1 MVVQLVVPRNRG
13 GPPTPLGRAG
23 EPLLPASLRARWAG
37 EQIPPSVLSRAGAPE
52 RLRYDQLTGRV
63 HGRAEHI
70 DALIEHVVALVQLR
84 RKAIARV
91 RVFEEVDPMTSVSG
105 LGLSPRTHNA
115 LVRHGGQLL
124 QGAKLPS
131 LTWGRLLA
139 ITGVGVRSALEF
151 ALAVEGTR
159 KRTGTKGSD
168 RGDACSAALLR
179 KLRRC
184 ARSQWARG
192 LTLNDPRLG
201 ELARRNRE
209 TVAEACEA
217 ALNAAER
224 GSFREAEQL
233 AALVEGF
240 TAIGEE
246 IDSQGLELQLR
257 RILACIADARG
268 DRLKGLAARMGLAG
282 SRLTL
287 RGAGEIAGVS
297 GARLQQLQAKL
308 IDRAKHSRYLYM
320 PAVDAAVRSLTS
332 ASPIRVEDAGRHLKS
347 QGISHGQVDIA
358 VFVGEWLPMLGRRG
372 LEVVEHG
379 GSDWI
384 IRPELGTAA
393 HQLEVAG
400 YFPSETEKQIR
411 GVAGRLCRSV
421 GLASHRWVAE
431 ELQIGLDVETI
442 RAVRRV
448 IRRAKTFEFLDRT
461 WFWDPSVPPG
471 FNRLDNTVRKVLSVS
486 PTVPLAE
493 LVDALDRVYRQGRLP
508 RLPPAEI
515 VALFLAAHSSFSFT
529 DGQVTAQAPFNAD
542 NELGQTERIFVE
554 VLSSVPGGVLDREAL
569 RRACVERGMNVAT
582 FSQYTSFSPIL
593 TQPGRNVWALR
604 GRSVDESAVQRL
616 GVTRKRRRRSA
627 TVTRTADGQL
637 VVTWMITGSESSVF
651 SIPIAER
658 HGYVNRDYTAS
669 GADGTTVGTIH
680 VDEDGTSW
688 GYGPFVRITNAAR
701 GDRIIA
707 SFDRR
712 GRTVS
717 LEIER
722 GADRPW
728 VGDLGNCFLHDESWA
743 LRLYV
748 DDDLLSGASWRIPL
762 SLADA
767 IGIPQG
773 NLRVPLRNDETTVI
787 ALDRDDGACTGSSLK
802 TVLRAIEARRDDR
815 VFLDLDPNWFDV
827 RRRDPAKVNG
837 DPLDELLSSAGVEL
851 PAESSDHTWNALCRA
866 LGGSSTG
873 GREEVEE
880 RLRQRGD
887 QVGIG
892 LLQRSRSVPAARVD
906 DWPRAWEL
914 LAELDADAS
923 SFSIRNGAGAV
934 RRAVGVS
941 APSAVVASG
950 VIVDNRGIV
959 WADDG
964 RLNASPFTLTSLDG
978 VTPSATD
985 AAWIRWARAEHYARR
1000 SSLSGNT
1007 WLIKPNEG
1015 QWIVDGDVF
1024 PDLRDALE
1032 AVPPVKSEPVPPTV
1046 AESAPYSSNA
1056 FAFRMIVGGLL
1067 RNGLTTLR
1075 SDADWGF
1082 TAEFDDGRLRHG
1094 VGLADL
1100 AL

>member
-1 MVVQLVVPRNRG
+1 
-13 GPPTPLGRAG
+13 
-23 EPLLPASLRARWAG
+23 
-37 EQIPPSVLSRAGAPE
+37 
-52 RLRYDQLTGRV
+52 
-63 HGRAEHI
+63 
-70 DALIEHVVALVQLR
+70 
-84 RKAIARV
+84 
-91 RVFEEVDPMTSVSG
+91 
-105 LGLSPRTHNA
+105 
-115 LVRHGGQLL
+115 
-124 QGAKLPS
+124 
-131 LTWGRLLA
+131 
-139 ITGVGVRSALEF
+139 
-151 ALAVEGTR
+151 
-159 KRTGTKGSD
+159 
-168 RGDACSAALLR
+168 
-179 KLRRC
+179 
-184 ARSQWARG
+184 
-192 LTLNDPRLG
+192 
-201 ELARRNRE
+201 
-209 TVAEACEA
+209 VAEAIEV
-217 ALNAAER
+217 ALSAAER
-224 GSFREAEQL
+224 GSLREAEQL
-233 AALVEGF
+233 TAVIYRLVD
-240 TAIGEE
+240 IGEE
-246 IDSQGLELQLR
+246 IESEGLELQLTR
-257 RILACIADARG
+257 FIACLLDAKG
-268 DRLKGLAARMGLAG
+268 DRLRGLAARMGLVG
-282 SRLTL
+282 KRLTL
-287 RGAGEIAGVS
+287 RAAGEIAGIS
-297 GARLQQLQAKL
+297 GGRVQQLEAKLMDRARRLQ
-308 IDRAKHSRYLYM
+308 YLYV
-320 PAVDAAVRSLTS
+320 PAVDAALRSLIS

-358 VFVGEWLPMLGRRG
+358 VFVGGWLPMLGRRG

-379 GSDWI
+379 GRDWI

-400 YFPSETEKQIR
+400 YFPSETEKQIS

-421 GLASHRWVAE
+421 GLASLRWVAE

-529 DGQVTAQAPFNAD
+529 DGQVTAQAPFDAD

-604 GRSVDESAVQRL
+604 GRNVDESAVQRL

-627 TVTRTADGQL
+627 TVTRTVDGQL
-637 VVTWMITGSESSVF
+637 VVTWTITGPESSVF

-658 HGYVNRDYTAS
+658 HGYVNHDYTAS
-669 GADGTTVGTIH
+669 SADGTTVGTIH

-773 NLRVPLRNDETTVI
+773 NLRVPWRNDETTVI
-787 ALDRDDGACTGSSLK
+787 AVDRDDGACTGSALK
-802 TVLRAIEARRDDR
+802 TILRAIEARRDDR

-827 RRRDPAKVNG
+827 RRRGPAKVNG

-851 PAESSDHTWNALCRA
+851 PAESSDQTWNALCRA

-892 LLQRSRSVPAARVD
+892 LLRRSRSVPAARVD

-914 LAELDADAS
+914 LAELDADTS
-923 SFSIRNGAGAV
+923 SFSIRNGTSAV

-964 RLNASPFTLTSLDG
+964 RLNARPFTLTSLDG

-985 AAWIRWARAEHYARR
+985 VAWIRWARAEHYARR
-1000 SSLSGNT
+1000 SSLSGNR
-1007 WLIKPNEG
+1007 WLIKPNGG

-1046 AESAPYSSNA
+1046 AESAPYPSNA

-1100 AL
+1100 DS